1 MIFNKMFFELLQE
14 QNILKTSKTQPLVDA
29 IRQRHPITFYYTGP
43 QKPEKERV
51 LPGTRQSGEPVAL
64 GLSKKGNLI
73 IRVFV
78 PSPNVS
84 KKGLD
89 KTQWRTFMVSRMS
102 NVRIDDEVSFDEKRP
117 QYKEGDD
124 DSMSVTYVTSDW
136 THTPE
141 PQAEP
146 TPQEEP
152 QDEPQGQPE
161 PQDEPTPQV
170 EPQGQP
176 EPVAVE
182 PTPQTQ
188 PTPEPQ
194 AEPTPTELPQPKPE
208 VKPSKEPVQT
218 GVVTPQNTDQE
229 YENKLK
235 QQYDT
240 LNRSWVEKQK
250 SVGGNIK
257 AGEGT
262 RARFKKEADKILN
275 NPQPNENPEELN
287 KLQESINRI
296 KTLMFS

>member
-29 IRQRHPITFYYTGP
+29 IRKRHPITFYYTGP

-102 NVRIDDEVSFDEKRP
+102 NVQIDDEVTFDEKRP
-117 QYKEGDD
+117 QYKEGND

-141 PQAEP
+141 PQPQTEP
-146 TPQEEP
+146 EAQ
-152 QDEPQGQPE
+152 PQGQPE
-161 PQDEPTPQV
+161 PQPQTPQEPEV
-170 EPQGQP
+170 EPQPQP
-176 EPVAVE
+176 EPQVQTE
-182 PTPQTQ
+182 PT
-188 PTPEPQ
+188 
-194 AEPTPTELPQPKPE
+194 TPTELPQPKPE
-208 VKPSKEPVQT
+208 VKPPKEPIQT
-218 GVVTPQNTDQE
+218 PSGTTQNANQD
-229 YENKLK
+229 YENKVK
-235 QQYDT
+235 QEYDT
-240 LNRSWVEKQK
+240 IRRNWIEKQK
-250 SVGGNIK
+250 QLGGNINP
-257 AGEGT
+257 GEGT
-262 RARFKKEADKILN
+262 RARFKKEAEKNIN
-275 NPQPNENPEELN
+275 GSQSNQNIEEPTEPN
-287 KLQESINRI
+287 KLQESISRI

>member
-14 QNILKTSKTQPLVDA
+14 SNILKTSKTQPLVDA

-73 IRVFV
+73 IRVFI

-102 NVRIDDEVSFDEKRP
+102 NVQIDDEVTFDEKRP

-124 DSMSVTYVTSDW
+124 DSMTVTYVTSDW

-141 PQAEP
+141 PQPQAEP
-146 TPQEEP
+146 ETQ
-152 QDEPQGQPE
+152 PQGQPE
-161 PQDEPTPQV
+161 TQPQTEPDVQPQEPT
-170 EPQGQP
+170 
-176 EPVAVE
+176 
-182 PTPQTQ
+182 TQ
-188 PTPEPQ
+188 PEPQ
-194 AEPTPTELPQPKPE
+194 AEPTAQNEPATPTELPQPKPE
-208 VKPSKEPVQT
+208 VKPPVQPIQ
-218 GVVTPQNTDQE
+218 TPSGTTQNADQDYQNKVKQE
-229 YENKLK
+229 Y
-235 QQYDT
+235 DAIR
-240 LNRSWVEKQK
+240 RSWIEKQK
-250 SVGGNIK
+250 QSGGNINP
-257 AGEGT
+257 GEGT
-262 RARFKKEADKILN
+262 RARFKKEAEKKLN
-275 NPQPNENPEELN
+275 DLQTNQNTEEPTEPD
-287 KLQESINRI
+287 KLQESIRRI